1 MNNLKAIRAQLK
13 LTQAELA
20 KLIGCTQGN
29 IGHYENKNQT
39 ISPEVARQ
47 IISVAKERGLEITL
61 EDIYMETKMKEI
73 KIVKEVKPEIKILN
87 DAFGGTHI
95 LLNGRLF
102 ITINYITPWIDNAGM
117 RSLSND
123 IVKLL
128 EGTSSA
134 QEN

>member
-1 MNNLKAIRAQLK
+1 MNNLKAIRKQLK

-39 ISPEVARQ
+39 ISPEVAIQ
-47 IISVAKERGLEITL
+47 IISVAKDRGLEITL
-61 EDIYMETKMKEI
+61 EDIYMETGMKEV
-73 KIVKEVKPEIKILN
+73 KIVKEVKPEIKVLG

-128 EGTSSA
+128 EGNSAA
-134 QEN
+134 QED

>member
-13 LTQAELA
+13 LIQAELA

-39 ISPEVARQ
+39 ISPEVAMQ
-47 IISVAKERGLEITL
+47 IISVARERGLEITL

-87 DAFGGTHI
+87 DAFGGAHI

-134 QEN
+134 QED

>member
-1 MNNLKAIRAQLK
+1 MNNLRAIRKQLK
-13 LTQAELA
+13 LTQADLG

-29 IGHYENKNQT
+29 IGHYENRKQT
-39 ISPEVARQ
+39 IPPEVAMQ

-61 EDIYMETKMKEI
+61 EDIYMETKMKEV
-73 KIVKEVKPEIKILN
+73 KIVKEVKPEIKVLG

-117 RSLSND
+117 RSLSSD

-128 EGTSSA
+128 EGTGAA
-134 QEN
+134 QED

>member
-39 ISPEVARQ
+39 ISPEVAIQ
-47 IISVAKERGLEITL
+47 IISVARERGLEITL

-73 KIVKEVKPEIKILN
+73 KIVKEVKPEIKILG

-134 QEN
+134 QED

>member
-1 MNNLKAIRAQLK
+1 MNNLKVIRKQLK

-39 ISPEVARQ
+39 IKPEVAQR
-47 IISVAKERGLEITL
+47 IVSVARERGLNIAY
-61 EDIYMETKMKEI
+61 EDIYVEARMKEVQ
-73 KIVKEVKPEIKILN
+73 IVKEAKPNIQVLG

-95 LLNGRLF
+95 LLNGRSF
-102 ITINYITPWIDNAGM
+102 IIINYITPWIDNAGM

-128 EGTSSA
+128 QSTSSA
-134 QEN
+134 QGD

>member
-29 IGHYENKNQT
+29 IGHYETKNQK
-39 ISPEVARQ
+39 ISPEMAMK
-47 IISVAKERGLEITL
+47 IIYVAKDRGLEIAL

-73 KIVKEVKPEIKILN
+73 KIAKEVKPEIKILN

-134 QEN
+134 QED

>member
-39 ISPEVARQ
+39 ISPEVAIQ
-47 IISVAKERGLEITL
+47 IISVARERGLEITL

-73 KIVKEVKPEIKILN
+73 KIVKEVKPEIKILG

-102 ITINYITPWIDNAGM
+102 ITINYITPLIDNAGM

-134 QEN
+134 QED